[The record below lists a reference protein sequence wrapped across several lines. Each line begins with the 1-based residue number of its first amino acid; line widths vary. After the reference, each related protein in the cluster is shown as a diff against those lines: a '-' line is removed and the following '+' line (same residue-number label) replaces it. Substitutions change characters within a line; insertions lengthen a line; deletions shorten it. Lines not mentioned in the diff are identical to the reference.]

1 MEILK
6 KEIIGNKMIILAK
19 VTSVFYVDKANI
31 KLTPEEIILAK
42 NATGRVYCHLEDAL
56 NDFKR
61 RLEIK
66 NNY

>member
-1 MEILK
+1 MDILK
-6 KEIIGNKMIILAK
+6 MDVRNNMMIVLAK
-19 VTSVFYVDKANI
+19 ISLVYYVDEA
-31 KLTPEEIILAK
+31 LLGSTPEEIILAK
-42 NATGRVYCHLEDAL
+42 NATGRVYFHLEDAL